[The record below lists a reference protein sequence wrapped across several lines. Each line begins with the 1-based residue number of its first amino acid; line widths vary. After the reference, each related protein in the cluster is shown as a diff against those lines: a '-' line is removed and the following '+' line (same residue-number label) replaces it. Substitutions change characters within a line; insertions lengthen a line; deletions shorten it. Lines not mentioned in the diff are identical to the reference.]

1 MSRPAVKR
9 KLSCKSLHEKY
20 QALKDLENGASN
32 KTVAAKF
39 NVPRNTISTW
49 VKNKDKILKAYEEG
63 NSPKTQKL
71 RTSDH
76 DQLDRALYKWF
87 VGVRGQGIPVSGPIV
102 KRKAAKMLKN

>member
-1 MSRPAVKR
+1 MSRPAAKR
-9 KLSCKSLHEKY
+9 KLSCKSLHDKY
-20 QALKDLENGASN
+20 QALKDLKNGASN
-32 KTVAAKF
+32 KTVAVKF
-39 NVPRNTISTW
+39 NVTRNTISTW

-87 VGVRGQGIPVSGPIV
+87 VGVREQGIPVSGPIV
-102 KRKAAKMLKN
+102 KAKVACQVC

>member
-1 MSRPAVKR
+1 MPFMLVLHFDNFVCSRTMPRPAVKR

-20 QALKDLENGASN
+20 QALKDLENGAPN

-63 NSPKTQKL
+63 NSL
-71 RTSDH
+71 R
-76 DQLDRALYKWF
+76 
-87 VGVRGQGIPVSGPIV
+87 
-102 KRKAAKMLKN
+102 RKN

>member
-1 MSRPAVKR
+1 M
-9 KLSCKSLHEKY
+9 HEKY

-63 NSPKTQKL
+63 NSPKTRKL

-87 VGVRGQGIPVSGPIV
+87 VGVRGQGIPVSGGYGASV
-102 KRKAAKMLKN
+102 V